1 MRTYKRHK
9 SKELVYRQGRFKM
22 KSECQHKRRKIIS
35 TSKLKEKFEASLNN
49 KYDKSDC
56 KCLCHK
62 KSMHVKNIFCQCC
75 DVICLTCN
83 KLIIFDHS
91 INNVFSKEWILS
103 IDQITA

>member
-1 MRTYKRHK
+1 
-9 SKELVYRQGRFKM
+9 M
-22 KSECQHKRRKIIS
+22 KSQCQHKRRKIIS
-35 TSKLKEKFEASLNN
+35 TSKLKEKFETSLTN

-56 KCLCHK
+56 KCLCHENW
-62 KSMHVKNIFCQCC
+62 KSNNICQCC

-83 KLIIFDHS
+83 RIIVFDHS